1 MRISSQTPN
10 YLLFSHCWKTV
21 MPTQALFSGMPEQ
34 KLLTPKLCLW
44 VLLFLFLPG
53 ITMEA
58 ILEFCSY
65 LFYWLT
71 TWLWLVSFPL
81 SITVEV
87 APWCPMGIQVLAV
100 KCPYPV
106 YASLPALFRALDAAS
121 NRKCNPDWQTLK
133 EMYWLSNWKVQSCD
147 GFKWSLIQKVTLGS
161 QGSGLFIS
169 SLKGLASVELS
180 SKPGFT
186 GCCAPQPQ

>member
-1 MRISSQTPN
+1 
-10 YLLFSHCWKTV
+10 

-58 ILEFCSY
+58 ILEFCTY

-71 TWLWLVSFPL
+71 TWLWLISFPL

-87 APWCPMGIQVLAV
+87 APWCPWEYKFWRSNVPIQSRL
-100 KCPYPV
+100 V
-106 YASLPALFRALDAAS
+106 YLLYLGVFMFAS
-121 NRKCNPDWQTLK
+121 NRKCNPDWQILK

-147 GFKWSLIQKVTLGS
+147 GFKWRLIQKVTLGS

-169 SLKGLASVELS
+169 SRKGLASVVLS